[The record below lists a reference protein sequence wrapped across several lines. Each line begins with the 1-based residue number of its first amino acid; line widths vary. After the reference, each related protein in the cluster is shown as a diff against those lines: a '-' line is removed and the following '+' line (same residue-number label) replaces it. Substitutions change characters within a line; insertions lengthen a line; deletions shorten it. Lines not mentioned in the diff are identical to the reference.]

1 MMPERRIYMMVL
13 SAVVLLSFSSCK
25 KFLEEKIYSQL
36 APENFLNTEDGIKS
50 LLNDAYARAAN
61 MNTNNSIYVIAPQ
74 EWTTD
79 ILYQSG
85 DNVERDARNFIN
97 FSWDPTI
104 DFIGNNW
111 DAPYQAIRD
120 ANLLLNS
127 IDAVPITS
135 QARDAYKAEF
145 RFLRAISYYKLY
157 FFFGPVPLRTEAT
170 MDLQL
175 KRATADEMKQ
185 FIEAEL
191 KDVASLLPDPG
202 GKLPYGRAHKAAALA
217 FLCKFYL
224 NTKQWQQCADVAGQ
238 IMSQFHYQLFADY
251 QNMFSVA
258 NECNDEYIWVRPAFA
273 SSDRATAN
281 SWMNA
286 SFPDNFAEAPALGV
300 KFLSTYVNWPNEFRI
315 YDAFYN
321 SFEAGDKR
329 RNLLVTSYINNS
341 GQTVSLLGSD
351 NIRSFKYLPDPN
363 AQGASHGNDIPEI
376 RYADILLSRA
386 EALNEL
392 KGPVQEAL
400 DLINEVRNRAG
411 LENIKLSDVA
421 SKEALR
427 DHILK
432 ERGWEFYSEGHRR
445 MDLIRMDQFISGA
458 VARGKVTAKPFHVL
472 FPIPQVVMD
481 SDPLLI
487 QNEGY

>member
-1 MMPERRIYMMVL
+1 MTQKRRIYSIALGFVLLL
-13 SAVVLLSFSSCK
+13 SASCK

-36 APENFLNTEDGIKS
+36 APDNFLTTEDGVKS

-61 MNTNNSIYVIAPQ
+61 MNGNNSIYVIAPQ
-74 EWTTD
+74 EWPTD
-79 ILYQSG
+79 LLFQSG

-120 ANLLLNS
+120 ANLLLSN
-127 IDAVPITS
+127 IDAVPVAAAAKASYT
-135 QARDAYKAEF
+135 AEF

-170 MDLQL
+170 EGLQL
-175 KRATADEMKQ
+175 KRATDEEIKT
-185 FIEAEL
+185 FIESEL
-191 KDVASLLPDPG
+191 AAAAAALPDPG
-202 GKLPYGRAHKAAALA
+202 GKLPYGKAHKAAALG

-224 NTKQWQQCADVAGQ
+224 NTRQWQKCADVASQ
-238 IMSQFHYQLFADY
+238 IMSRFNYGLFGDY

-258 NECNDEYIWVRPAFA
+258 NERNNEYIWVRPALA

-281 SWMNA
+281 SWMNT

-321 SFEAGDKR
+321 SFDSKDKR
-329 RNLLVTSYINNS
+329 RNLLVTSYTNSS
-341 GQTVSLLGSD
+341 GQTISLLGND

-376 RYADILLSRA
+376 RYADVLLSRA

-392 KGPVQEAL
+392 NGPNQEAL
-400 DLINEVRNRAG
+400 DLINLVRKRAG
-411 LENIKLSDVA
+411 LENIKLSDVG
-421 SKEALR
+421 SKESLR

-445 MDLIRMDQFISGA
+445 MDLIRMDKFISGA
-458 VARGKVTAKPFHVL
+458 LARGKSNAKPAHVL
-472 FPIPQVVMD
+472 FPIPQAVMD
-481 SDPLLI
+481 SDPLLL

>member
-1 MMPERRIYMMVL
+1 MILKKRFYITAF
-13 SAVVLLSFSSCK
+13 SCTLLLATSCK

-36 APENFLNTEDGIKS
+36 APDNFLNTEDGIKS

-104 DFIGNNW
+104 DFISNNW

-120 ANLLLNS
+120 ANLLLKS
-127 IDAVPITS
+127 IDAVPVSS
-135 QARDAYKAEF
+135 QAKAAYTAEF

-157 FFFGPVPLRTEAT
+157 CFFGPVPLRTEAT
-170 MDLQL
+170 SELQL
-175 KRATADEMKQ
+175 KRATDHEMKQ
-185 FIEAEL
+185 FIESEL
-191 KDVASLLPDPG
+191 VAAATALPDPG
-202 GKLPYGRAHKAAALA
+202 GKLPYGRAHKAAALG

-224 NTKQWQQCADVAGQ
+224 NTQQWQQCADVAAQ
-238 IMSQFHYQLFADY
+238 IMNQFHYGLFGDY
-251 QNMFSVA
+251 QMLFSVA
-258 NECNDEYIWVRPAFA
+258 NERNNEYIWVRPAMA

-281 SWMNA
+281 SWMNTA
-286 SFPDNFAEAPALGV
+286 FPDNFAEAPALGV

-321 SFEAGDKR
+321 SFESGDKR
-329 RNLLVTSYINNS
+329 RNLLVTSYTNTS
-341 GQTVSLLGSD
+341 GQTVSLLGND

-392 KGPVQEAL
+392 SGPSQESL
-400 DLINEVRNRAG
+400 DLINLVRNRAG
-411 LENIKLSDVA
+411 LGNIKMSDVV
-421 SKEALR
+421 SKEFLR

-445 MDLIRMDQFISGA
+445 MDLIRMHRFVPGA
-458 VARGKVTAKPFHVL
+458 LARGKTNARPFHVL
-472 FPIPQVVMD
+472 FPIPQAVMD

>member
-1 MMPERRIYMMVL
+1 MIQKRRIYIAVL
-13 SAVVLLSFSSCK
+13 GFALLSFSSCK

-36 APENFLNTEDGIKS
+36 APDNFLNTEDGIKA

-120 ANLLLNS
+120 ANLLLNN
-127 IDAVPITS
+127 IGTVPISDPAKASYT
-135 QARDAYKAEF
+135 AEF

-157 FFFGPVPLRTEAT
+157 FFFGPVPLRTET
-170 MDLQL
+170 TKELQL
-175 KRATADEMKQ
+175 KRATDDEMKA
-185 FIEAEL
+185 FIESEL
-191 KDVASLLPDPG
+191 SAVAAALPDPG
-202 GKLPYGRAHKAAALA
+202 GKLAYGRAHRAAALG

-224 NTKQWQQCADVAGQ
+224 NTKQWQKCADIADQ
-238 IMSQFHYQLFADY
+238 IISGFDYALFNDY
-251 QNMFSVA
+251 QQLFSVA
-258 NECNDEYIWVRPAFA
+258 NERNKEYIWVRPALA

-281 SWMNA
+281 SWMNTA
-286 SFPDNFAEAPALGV
+286 FPDNFSEAPSLGV

-321 SFEAGDKR
+321 SFEPGDKR
-329 RNLLVTSYINNS
+329 RSLLVTYYINTS
-341 GQTVSLLGSD
+341 GQTISLLGSD

-363 AQGASHGNDIPEI
+363 AMGASHGNDIPEI
-376 RYADILLSRA
+376 RYADILLARA

-392 KGPVQEAL
+392 NGPAQAAL
-400 DLINEVRNRAG
+400 GLINQVRTRAG
-411 LENIKLSDVA
+411 LKNLLLTDYPT
-421 SKEALR
+421 KESLR
-427 DHILK
+427 DHILA
-432 ERGWEFYSEGHRR
+432 ERGWEFFSEGQRR
-445 MDLIRMDQFISGA
+445 MDLIRMDKFISGA
-458 VARGKVTAKPFHVL
+458 RQRGKTNAQPFHVY